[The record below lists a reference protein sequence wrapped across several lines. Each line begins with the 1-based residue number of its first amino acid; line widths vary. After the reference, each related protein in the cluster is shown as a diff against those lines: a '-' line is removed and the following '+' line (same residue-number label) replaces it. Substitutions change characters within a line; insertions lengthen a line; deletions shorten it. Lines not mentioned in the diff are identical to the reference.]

1 MSKHEL
7 IFDEDTGATYG
18 TRQSYVIGFLS
29 SIILTIIA
37 FYLVITAAF
46 PPKTLYIV
54 VGGLAIT
61 QLFVQLIFFLH
72 VNTHSKSSW
81 NLLSLVFTLVVVLVL
96 VLGSLWIM
104 YNLYDLMGMN
114 AMSM

>member
-18 TRQSYVIGFLS
+18 SRKSYVIGFMS

-46 PPKTLYIV
+46 PPKTLYIIIS
-54 VGGLAIT
+54 GLAIV

-72 VNTHSKSSW
+72 VNTHSKSAW
-81 NLLSLVFTLVVVLVL
+81 NLLSLVFTLVVVLIL
-96 VLGSLWIM
+96 VIGSLWIM